1 MGHQFVNLGPAVD
14 DEEGS
19 EDGDDT
25 QQFSHPD
32 LDTEENHR
40 DDEEE
45 DGEEEMEDKPVEQE
59 PPLPLVDTDNEK
71 KVDEDSETHSDDDT
85 RYLQPIDCYDQC
97 QNHVSNCCFLHVK
110 QLGKTVGIR
119 DLPRVKK
126 PDVHG

>member
-1 MGHQFVNLGPAVD
+1 
-14 DEEGS
+14 
-19 EDGDDT
+19 
-25 QQFSHPD
+25 
-32 LDTEENHR
+32 
-40 DDEEE
+40 
-45 DGEEEMEDKPVEQE
+45 MEDEPVEQE
-59 PPLPLVDTDNEK
+59 PPLPFVDTDNEQ

-126 PDVHG
+126 PDVHGYDEDATDVVPDGGHLEDGVGHQASNVDNTAQHSDHQNPPSDTEE